1 MNSKKNSS
9 KRQRRLEE
17 NDSKTIEPIPVLE
30 NELMWIYRVL
40 DETEESNKA
49 PRTDEESKKTK

>member
-17 NDSKTIEPIPVLE
+17 NDSKTIEPIPILE

-40 DETEESNKA
+40 DETKKSNKA
-49 PRTDEESKKTK
+49 PRTEEESKKTK